1 MTPQSSTPATAASVA
16 APLTFAHEGGDVS
29 PSTGYTLIVT
39 LVLIVIAGAALYFVR
54 RRFPLTGRDSDSGP
68 ARWRVAQRLRIGP
81 GCTAAFVV
89 RGDTEWMVVESRGAV
104 SVTRM
109 NAMPPSE
116 AT

>member
-1 MTPQSSTPATAASVA
+1 VTPQSSAPASAASVA

-54 RRFPLTGRDSDSGP
+54 RRFPLTGRDSDSSP
-68 ARWRVAQRLRIGP
+68 RWRVAQRLRIGP

-89 RGDTEWMVVESRGAV
+89 RGDTEWMIVESRGAV

-109 NAMPPSE
+109 DAMPPSE
-116 AT
+116 AS